1 MLNNADILVEKA
13 IDNWSYEF
21 LDNFLNNENLSD
33 EHLLLMYKLGRY
45 NFFLENIDYIDRLS
59 SFLNTDSKDLYDF
72 IRICLKDKTVNENF
86 LLGNYKNSYMS
97 FLSSHLDVIDFGDFN
112 FFLKIL
118 NEVKKSQ
125 DLILQSFF

>member
-1 MLNNADILVEKA
+1 MLDINILIEKA
-13 IDNWSYEF
+13 VDNWSYEF

-72 IRICLKDKTVNENF
+72 IHT
-86 LLGNYKNSYMS
+86 
-97 FLSSHLDVIDFGDFN
+97 
-112 FFLKIL
+112 
-118 NEVKKSQ
+118 
-125 DLILQSFF
+125 

>member
-1 MLNNADILVEKA
+1 MLNNADILVKKA

-59 SFLNTDSKDLYDF
+59 SFLNTDSKDLYD
-72 IRICLKDKTVNENF
+72 
-86 LLGNYKNSYMS
+86 
-97 FLSSHLDVIDFGDFN
+97 
-112 FFLKIL
+112 
-118 NEVKKSQ
+118 
-125 DLILQSFF
+125 

>member
-1 MLNNADILVEKA
+1 MLNNADILVKKA
-13 IDNWSYEF
+13 IDNWSYEL

-72 IRICLKDKTVNENF
+72 
-86 LLGNYKNSYMS
+86 M
-97 FLSSHLDVIDFGDFN
+97 H
-112 FFLKIL
+112 
-118 NEVKKSQ
+118 
-125 DLILQSFF
+125 

>member
-1 MLNNADILVEKA
+1 MLNNADILVKKA

-72 IRICLKDKTVNENF
+72 IHTC
-86 LLGNYKNSYMS
+86 
-97 FLSSHLDVIDFGDFN
+97 
-112 FFLKIL
+112 
-118 NEVKKSQ
+118 
-125 DLILQSFF
+125 

>member
-1 MLNNADILVEKA
+1 MLNNADILVKKA

-72 IRICLKDKTVNENF
+72 IHTCL
-86 LLGNYKNSYMS
+86 
-97 FLSSHLDVIDFGDFN
+97 
-112 FFLKIL
+112 
-118 NEVKKSQ
+118 
-125 DLILQSFF
+125 

>member
-1 MLNNADILVEKA
+1 MLNNADILVKKA

-59 SFLNTDSKDLYDF
+59 SFLNTDSKDCLLYTSGAAD
-72 IRICLKDKTVNENF
+72 
-86 LLGNYKNSYMS
+86 
-97 FLSSHLDVIDFGDFN
+97 DVRH
-112 FFLKIL
+112 
-118 NEVKKSQ
+118 V
-125 DLILQSFF
+125 

>member
-1 MLNNADILVEKA
+1 MLNNADILIKKA

-59 SFLNTDSKDLYDF
+59 SFLNTDSKDLYD
-72 IRICLKDKTVNENF
+72 
-86 LLGNYKNSYMS
+86 
-97 FLSSHLDVIDFGDFN
+97 LS
-112 FFLKIL
+112 
-118 NEVKKSQ
+118 
-125 DLILQSFF
+125 LIHI

>member
-1 MLNNADILVEKA
+1 MLNNADILVKKA

-72 IRICLKDKTVNENF
+72 ILT
-86 LLGNYKNSYMS
+86 
-97 FLSSHLDVIDFGDFN
+97 
-112 FFLKIL
+112 
-118 NEVKKSQ
+118 
-125 DLILQSFF
+125 

>member
-1 MLNNADILVEKA
+1 MLDINILIEKA

-21 LDNFLNNENLSD
+21 LDIFLNNENLSD

-72 IRICLKDKTVNENF
+72 I
-86 LLGNYKNSYMS
+86 
-97 FLSSHLDVIDFGDFN
+97 
-112 FFLKIL
+112 
-118 NEVKKSQ
+118 
-125 DLILQSFF
+125 